1 MAPHLSH
8 ITQPHAANE
17 FWYQIDHV
25 SIHILEP
32 DWPFVSGDD
41 KVHGFVSPF
50 PTATYNAFIKDTGGH
65 EFWTSRQAE
74 RDKKKYACRPKPN

>member
-32 DWPFVSGDD
+32 DRSFVSGDGE
-41 KVHGFVSPF
+41 VQGFVSPF
-50 PTATYNAFIKDTGGH
+50 PTATYNAFIKDTRGH

-74 RDKKKYACRPKPN
+74 KSMYVALNPTDL